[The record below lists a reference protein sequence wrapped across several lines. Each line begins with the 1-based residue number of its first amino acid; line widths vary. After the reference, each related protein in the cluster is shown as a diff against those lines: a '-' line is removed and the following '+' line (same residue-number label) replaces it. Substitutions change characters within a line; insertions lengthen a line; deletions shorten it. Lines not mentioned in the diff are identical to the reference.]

1 MKLSFDT
8 ILTSILGEKS
18 NNKNLDNSQAMED
31 MKSYDL
37 VEEDT
42 YNQKALYFAKKE
54 DIGRV
59 SKDNPGQKFNAGH
72 IDSMVSV
79 ANEAVQKGLLD
90 PKGADLFI
98 ANQMREARRDF
109 GVRPDQREINLT
121 EGRTRDALKA
131 FFPNENFDN
140 LKQGDATKLLASYMH
155 GRDPD
160 PYILLKPSTASGIPH
175 KITFKAVGNDV
186 YGNEDANSPYRSN
199 KFKDHQD
206 QVSYNDY
213 MINGKIAMIKFLS
226 NYDKETTHEEAIKR
240 WNKDPKH
247 SQQVFENLQTL
258 KDPHNKEIYDY
269 IESRKNYTK
278 VK

>member
-1 MKLSFDT
+1 MAFIFEGLLSELFSSKPKD
-8 ILTSILGEKS
+8 S
-18 NNKNLDNSQAMED
+18 LDNSANVAEL
-31 MKSYDL
+31 KSYDL
-37 VEEDT
+37 IEEDE
-42 YNQKALYFAKKE
+42 YNQKALYFVKKE

-59 SKDNPGQKFNAGH
+59 SKESPGQKFNTGH
-72 IDSMVSV
+72 IDSMVTV

-121 EGRTRDALKA
+121 EGRTREALKA

-140 LKQGDATKLLASYMH
+140 LKQGDASKLLASYMH
-155 GRDPD
+155 GKDPD
-160 PYILLKPSTASGIPH
+160 PYVLLKPSMTTGTPH
-175 KITFKAVGNDV
+175 KIKFQTVGNAT
-186 YGNEDANSPYRSN
+186 YANEDKNSPYRSN

-213 MINGKIAMIKFLS
+213 IINGKIAMIKFLS
-226 NYDKETTHEEAIKR
+226 KYDKGTTHEEAIKR

-258 KDPHNKEIYDY
+258 KDPHNKEIHDY